1 MARLRRLYGVAGL
14 TSVLALAAGPA
25 LADYLEDARAIADAA
40 TARSTVWDGPTTG
53 PAAQPGKRIVFVAG
67 QMSNGGH
74 LGISI
79 GAQEA
84 AEAIGWELLVIDGKG
99 TVTGQAEAFS
109 QALASQPD
117 GIIFG
122 GVDAFLHPEVL
133 DEIEAA
139 GIALVGWHSAPEAG
153 PVPGTPMFANVT
165 TDAMEVARV
174 AANFV
179 VADSDGKAGVVIFT
193 DSNYTIALAKSGAM
207 EEVIRACGGC
217 EVLSVEDTP
226 LSEVSNRME
235 PLYTALMQ
243 RFGDR
248 WTHSLG
254 INDLYFDYGLDV
266 LDPTGQPYAVSAGDG
281 SEAAFQRIRRGEYQV
296 GTVPEPLYQHGWQ
309 LIDELNRQFAGEEWS
324 GYIAPV
330 KLFVPDNIMYDG
342 GDQNVYDPENGY
354 RDHYKAIWGVQ

>member
-1 MARLRRLYGVAGL
+1 
-14 TSVLALAAGPA
+14 
-25 LADYLEDARAIADAA
+25 
-40 TARSTVWDGPTTG
+40 
-53 PAAQPGKRIVFVAG
+53 
-67 QMSNGGH
+67 
-74 LGISI
+74 
-79 GAQEA
+79 
-84 AEAIGWELLVIDGKG
+84 
-99 TVTGQAEAFS
+99 
-109 QALASQPD
+109 
-117 GIIFG
+117 
-122 GVDAFLHPEVL
+122 
-133 DEIEAA
+133 
-139 GIALVGWHSAPEAG
+139 
-153 PVPGTPMFANVT
+153 

-226 LSEVSNRME
+226 LSEGSKRME

-248 WTHSLG
+248 RTHSLG
-254 INDLYFDYGLDV
+254 ISDLYFDYGLDG

-309 LIDELNRQFAGEEWS
+309 LIDEPNRQFAGEERS
-324 GYIAPV
+324 GYIA
-330 KLFVPDNIMYDG
+330 
-342 GDQNVYDPENGY
+342 
-354 RDHYKAIWGVQ
+354 

>member
-1 MARLRRLYGVAGL
+1 MASLKRHFGIAGL
-14 TSVLALAAGPA
+14 ATAMVLPAGTA
-25 LADYLEDARAIADAA
+25 TADFLEDATAIASAA
-40 TARSTVWDGPTTG
+40 TAHSTTWDGPTTG
-53 PAAQPGKRIVFVAG
+53 PAAQEGKRIVFVAG

-84 AEAIGWELLVIDGKG
+84 AEAIGWDLLIMDGKG

-133 DEIEAA
+133 EEIESA

-153 PVPGTPMFANVT
+153 PVPDTPMFANVT
-165 TDAMEVARV
+165 TDALEVARV
-174 AANFV
+174 AASFV
-179 VADSDGKAGVVIFT
+179 VADSGGEAGVVFFT

-207 EEVIRACGGC
+207 EEVIRQCGGC

-226 LSEVSNRME
+226 LTEVSNRME

-243 RFGDR
+243 RHGDR

-254 INDLYFDYGLDV
+254 INDLYFDFGLDV
-266 LDPTGQPYAVSAGDG
+266 LDPTGEPFAVSAGDG
-281 SEAAFQRIRRGEYQV
+281 SVAAFQRIRRGEYQI

-330 KLFVPDNIMYDG
+330 KLFVPDNIQYDG
-342 GDQNVYDPENGY
+342 GPKDVYDPDNGY
-354 RDHYKAIWGVQ
+354 RDQYKAIWGVL